1 MAKSQLSQKIVV
13 VKKEAL
19 GELYP
24 RSQRIVY
31 GWNGFVALHKF
42 FSDIYELQHGKDHS
56 IQHIGYFRNRLILNN
71 RILSDLS
78 RKVKTLRTESKE
90 DCPFELMHSVST
102 YPMKDKDANLRMI
115 YNLRN
120 RYNVEVGYSGHK
132 LDWLSHTQR

>member
-1 MAKSQLSQKIVV
+1 MAKSQLSQKIVI
-13 VKKEAL
+13 VKKE
-19 GELYP
+19 ELDERYP

-78 RKVKTLRTESKE
+78 RKAKTLRTESAE
-90 DCPFELMHSVST
+90 DCPFDVGDEFFEASRTVSEAIPIIRQNMEEKPDHLV
-102 YPMKDKDANLRMI
+102 YYIGLWK
-115 YNLRN
+115 
-120 RYNVEVGYSGHK
+120 
-132 LDWLSHTQR
+132 